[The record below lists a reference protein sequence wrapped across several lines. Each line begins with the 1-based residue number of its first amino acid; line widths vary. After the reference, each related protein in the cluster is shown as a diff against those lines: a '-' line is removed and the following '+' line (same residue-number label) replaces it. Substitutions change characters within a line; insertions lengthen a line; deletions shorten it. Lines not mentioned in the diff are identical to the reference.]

1 MPPVGCT
8 MIRMILRRLL
18 IVFLVCLAGMRAQSI
33 QPADLWKQQ
42 IADADLR
49 LSYGKDA
56 LQFGELR
63 LPKTRGPHPVVVL
76 VHGGCFVDRL
86 PRRDPRDTTF
96 EPLRPLAAA
105 LADAGVA
112 TWNLEYRRA
121 GNPGGGYPGSFQDLA
136 TGTDFLRTIARAHSL
151 DLDRVVLVGHSA
163 GGPLVQLLAAR
174 PKLPPSNPLYAKNPV
189 RARAIVNVDGPP
201 DIAASQPL
209 ELKFCPVP
217 GISQFMGGAVA
228 DQPDRYRDMSAFS
241 LLPIGVRQTIVIGG
255 LLRGSY
261 DLVSSYEAAAIAK
274 GDSISVVKLDGSGHF
289 DMLAPASAYGKSLID
304 AILTAL
310 K

>member
-1 MPPVGCT
+1 M
-8 MIRMILRRLL
+8 L
-18 IVFLVCLAGMRAQSI
+18 LVCRAAMTAQSV
-33 QPADLWKQQ
+33 QPADLWRQQ
-42 IADADLR
+42 VADPDAR
-49 LSYGKDA
+49 LAYGKDD

-63 LPKTRGPHPVVVL
+63 LPKSKGPHPVAVL

-121 GNPGGGYPGSFQDLA
+121 GNPGGGYPGSFQDLGA
-136 TGTDFLRTIARAHSL
+136 GVDFLRSIARGNSL
-151 DLDRVVLVGHSA
+151 DLDRVVLVGHSS
-163 GGPLVQLLAAR
+163 GGPLVHWLATR
-174 PKLPPSNPLYAKNPV
+174 PKLSASSPFYAKNPLRV
-189 RARAIVNVDGPP
+189 RAIVNVDGPP

-209 ELKFCPVP
+209 EMKFCPVP
-217 GISQFMGGAVA
+217 GISRFMGGGPA
-228 DQPDRYRDMSAFS
+228 DQPDRYRETSASS
-241 LLPIGVRQTIVIGG
+241 LLPIGVRQTIVVGG

-261 DLVSSYEAAAIAK
+261 DLVSSYEAAATAK
-274 GDSISVVKLDGSGHF
+274 GDSISVLRLDGGGHF
-289 DMLAPASAYGKSLID
+289 DMLAPASAYGKSLIE
-304 AILTAL
+304 AILAAL

>member
-1 MPPVGCT
+1 MK
-8 MIRMILRRLL
+8 
-18 IVFLVCLAGMRAQSI
+18 AQSI
-33 QPADLWKQQ
+33 QPSDLWKQQ
-42 IADADLR
+42 VVDADR
-49 LSYGKDA
+49 RVAYGVDA
-56 LQFGELR
+56 LQFSELR
-63 LPKTRGPHPVVVL
+63 LPKTNGPHPVVVL

-86 PRRDPRDTTF
+86 PGRDPRDTTF

-121 GNPGGGYPGSFQDLA
+121 GNPGGGYPGSFQDLGA
-136 TGTDFLRTIARAHSL
+136 GMDFLRSISRANSL

-189 RARAIVNVDGPP
+189 RAKAIVNVDGPP

-209 ELKFCPVP
+209 EMKFCPVP
-217 GISQFMGGAVA
+217 GISRFMGGSVV
-228 DQPDRYRDMSAFS
+228 DQPDRYRDTSALL
-241 LLPIGVRQTIVIGG
+241 LLPIGVRQTIVVGG
-255 LLRGSY
+255 LLRSY
-261 DLVSSYEAAAIAK
+261 DLVSSYEAAAVAK
-274 GDSISVVKLDGSGHF
+274 GDSISVVQLDGGGHF
-289 DMLAPASAYGKSLID
+289 DMLSPASPYGKSLIK

>member
-1 MPPVGCT
+1 
-8 MIRMILRRLL
+8 
-18 IVFLVCLAGMRAQSI
+18 
-33 QPADLWKQQ
+33 
-42 IADADLR
+42 
-49 LSYGKDA
+49 
-56 LQFGELR
+56 
-63 LPKTRGPHPVVVL
+63 
-76 VHGGCFVDRL
+76 VDRL

-121 GNPGGGYPGSFQDLA
+121 GNPGGGYPGSFQDLG

-201 DIAASQPL
+201 DMAASQPL
-209 ELKFCPVP
+209 EMKFCPVP
-217 GISQFMGGAVA
+217 GISQFMGGAVV
-228 DQPDRYRDMSAFS
+228 DQPDRYRDTSALS

-261 DLVSSYEAAAIAK
+261 DLVSSYEAAAIAR
-274 GDSISVVKLDGSGHF
+274 GDSISVVKLDGGGHF
-289 DMLAPASAYGKSLID
+289 DMLAPASPYGKALIE